1 MCIACLQEMGK
12 MSYAESVT
20 LLVLLIALAFW
31 VSGGYIKPTP
41 INTMA
46 VAFMA
51 LSLLLLT
58 GVLSW
63 EDCLA
68 CTFAWDTLFWITIL
82 MVSWQGVLC
91 EVLVTQFVTCYTEN
105 QCFNALVHHLTCSC
119 ALVQRH
125 VVLSCA
131 NA

>member
-1 MCIACLQEMGK
+1 VRSLSVALEASLFVCHTPYTKPLRHFSVCVACLQELGK

-41 INTMA
+41 ISTMA

-68 CTFAWDTLFWITIL
+68 CTFAWDTLFWIAIL
-82 MVSWQGVLC
+82 MVSWQGVC
-91 EVLVTQFVTCYTEN
+91 YVNVYNTC
-105 QCFNALVHHLTCSC
+105 
-119 ALVQRH
+119 
-125 VVLSCA
+125 
-131 NA
+131 